1 MYCILLKFPFP
12 CDQQEILLESQDKK
26 KKSLCDAVLL
36 LSSLQGFDR
45 GGSE

>member
-26 KKSLCDAVLL
+26 KKAYVMQSF
-36 LSSLQGFDR
+36 S
-45 GGSE
+45 